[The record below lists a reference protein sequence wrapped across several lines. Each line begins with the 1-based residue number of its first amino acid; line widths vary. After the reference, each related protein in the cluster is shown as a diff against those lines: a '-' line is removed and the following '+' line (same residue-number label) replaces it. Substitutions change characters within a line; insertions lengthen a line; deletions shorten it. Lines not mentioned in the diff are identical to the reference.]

1 MITLFL
7 KKLVV
12 ENYKLFDKEFIIDD
26 FNVPDGYNKGSG
38 LNLIV
43 GENGCGKTTIL
54 DSIAISLLEYKG
66 ESFNIYDFNDLN
78 KPVNIHFYSNNEF
91 KVKGTMP
98 NSDFIAIG
106 FNFTAKLRSKSQKSY
121 LVSPFVYDQL
131 YIGKDKDKP
140 KNGSP
145 DLRISVNNP
154 FSGKRFNETDILYL
168 DKNRLSQTKSG
179 TFNNTRFDR
188 LMNDFNFQYIN
199 NTSNIEDLN
208 AELNNKIKKDKIKN
222 TFLENAIQYFEQIS
236 GYKIWLDF
244 LDNYRPFNN
253 SSFVKKGKNNAQI
266 PLSNI
271 GSGYEMMFS
280 VIYSYYLAKQ
290 NGKKLIVLIDEPE
303 LHLHPEIQKSLLN
316 SLWKY
321 QRIFK

>member
-1 MITLFL
+1 MFL

-26 FNVPDGYNKGSG
+26 FNVPDGYNIGSG

-54 DSIAISLLEYKG
+54 DSIAISLLDYKG

-91 KVKGTMP
+91 NVKGTMP

-131 YIGKDKDKP
+131 YIGKDINKP
-140 KNGSP
+140 KKGSP

-154 FSGKRFNETDILYL
+154 FSGKRLHRNPLE
-168 DKNRLSQTKSG
+168 RLSKTV
-179 TFNNTRFDR
+179 TLCPFF
-188 LMNDFNFQYIN
+188 IN
-199 NTSNIEDLN
+199 CFT
-208 AELNNKIKKDKIKN
+208 
-222 TFLENAIQYFEQIS
+222 TC
-236 GYKIWLDF
+236 
-244 LDNYRPFNN
+244 
-253 SSFVKKGKNNAQI
+253 
-266 PLSNI
+266 
-271 GSGYEMMFS
+271 
-280 VIYSYYLAKQ
+280 
-290 NGKKLIVLIDEPE
+290 EP
-303 LHLHPEIQKSLLN
+303 I
-316 SLWKY
+316 
-321 QRIFK
+321 